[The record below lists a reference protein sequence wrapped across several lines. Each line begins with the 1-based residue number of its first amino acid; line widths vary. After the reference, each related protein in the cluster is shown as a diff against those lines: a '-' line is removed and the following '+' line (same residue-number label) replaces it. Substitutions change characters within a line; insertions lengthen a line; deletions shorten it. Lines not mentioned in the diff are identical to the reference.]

1 MNTAVRELADRDPSL
16 PGLRTLLDPASLS
29 DVVGTT
35 VHVRHLRYK
44 PGTSVLVAY
53 STPAGAHWAGAWAGP
68 DKPASAE
75 RRDAAVRALPGIPWS
90 VGGPARSDRVLA
102 RAVRDAEKHEPS
114 WRRAEIVRHNPGRR
128 LVVRTGS
135 EYAKTAPGR
144 ASSAL
149 HAAELLGRAGVPTL
163 VPRLVTEHAWA
174 TASWGDGD
182 LASSP
187 SSAHAAAAGAAL
199 ARLHAVTLDDAGVV
213 DTPAARGH
221 DAARALRTALPST
234 ARRADDLVRRLPSTR
249 RRAIVHGDFSADQV
263 LLGPG
268 GRIRLIDLDRLGSGD
283 PARDL
288 AGFAVEEFFRTGDL
302 ATTIAL
308 FAAYRAEGGVATE
321 GDWRAWTP
329 LCALERAI
337 EPFRRCEPD
346 WPAAVAA
353 RLERAED
360 LR

>member
-1 MNTAVRELADRDPSL
+1 MNTAVLELAVRDPGI

-29 DVVGTT
+29 DVVGAS

-44 PGTSVLVAY
+44 PGASVLVAY
-53 STPAGAHWAGAWAGP
+53 TTPAGAHWAGAWSGA

-75 RRDAAVRALPGIPWS
+75 RRDPTVRALPGIAWS
-90 VGGPARSDRVLA
+90 AGGPARSDRVLA
-102 RAVRDAEKHEPS
+102 RAVQDAERHEPS

-128 LVVRTGS
+128 LVVRTGG

-144 ASSAL
+144 ASAAL
-149 HAAELLGRAGVPTL
+149 RAAELLGRAGVPTL

-187 SSAHAAAAGAAL
+187 SPAHAAAAGAAL
-199 ARLHAVTLDDAGVV
+199 ARLHAVSVDEAGAVE
-213 DTPAARGH
+213 TPDVRARS
-221 DAARALRTALPST
+221 AARALRTVLPAT
-234 ARRADDLVRRLPSTR
+234 ARRVDELARRLPRAR

-263 LLGPG
+263 LHRPD
-268 GRIRLIDLDRLGSGD
+268 GRIRLIDLDRLGAGD
-283 PARDL
+283 PAMDL

-302 ATTIAL
+302 AATTSL
-308 FAAYRAEGGVATE
+308 FAAYRAAGGVATE
-321 GDWRAWTP
+321 ADWRAWTP

-337 EPFRRCEPD
+337 EPFRRCEPH
-346 WPAAVAA
+346 WPSAVMA

-360 LR
+360 LL